1 MTSPRRDIVD
11 PDAIAIYHCI
21 ARCVRRAFLCGE
33 DRYSK
38 RSYEHR
44 KLWVRERL
52 AFLVSIFSIDLIT
65 YAVMSNHLH
74 SLIQTR
80 PDIAKEWSAHEVA
93 YRWLKLFPKKKSVGP
108 NGEPTEDEIQKIVSA
123 PKLVEKYRARL
134 SSVSWF
140 NRCLNEN
147 IAVRANRE
155 DDCTGRFWEG
165 RFKCQRVSEL
175 VAILLCAA
183 YIDLNPVRAGV
194 AETLED
200 SDHTGIQDRI
210 HERIGRIPDRC
221 KNWVRVPLL
230 SMEKLTGD
238 RITVRDYLALVDAT
252 GHQLRPNK
260 HSLSEDATPILEQ
273 LDVDPELWLENSRSF
288 SRNFRRV
295 VGPVQFFHEL
305 ANRAGKVR
313 FQGVRHAAHLFG
325 GSRAH

>member
-11 PDAIAIYHCI
+11 PDAVAIYHCI
-21 ARCVRRAFLCGE
+21 ARCVRRAFLCGN
-33 DRYSK
+33 DFYSK

-44 KLWVRERL
+44 RLWIRERL
-52 AFLVSIFSIDLIT
+52 AFLVSVFSIELIT

-80 PDIAKEWSAHEVA
+80 PDLAREWSAHEVA
-93 YRWLKLFPKKKSVGP
+93 YRWLKLFPKKKSLDP
-108 NGEPTEDEIQKIVSA
+108 RGEPAEHEIKKIASD

-155 DDCTGRFWEG
+155 DECTGRFWEG

-175 VAILLCAA
+175 VAVLLCSA
-183 YIDLNPVRAGV
+183 YIDLNPVRAGT
-194 AETLED
+194 AESLEN

-210 HERIGRIPDRC
+210 HEHIGRIPKRC
-221 KNWVRVPLL
+221 KDWARVPLL
-230 SMEKLTGD
+230 SIEKLTGEQ
-238 RITVRDYLALVDAT
+238 INIRDYLALVDAT
-252 GHQLRPNK
+252 GRQMRDDK
-260 HSLSEDATPILEQ
+260 RSLSSDAAPILER
-273 LDVDPELWLENSRSF
+273 LKINPDLWLENAQALR
-288 SRNFRRV
+288 RNFRRV

-305 ANRAGKVR
+305 ANRAGRVR
-313 FQGVRHAAHLFG
+313 FQGVSQAARLFG
-325 GSRAH
+325 GLRAP